1 MYEAEIEEIDGE
13 NRTAAV
19 TFAGYGNAEVIP
31 LQNLKPSEEGRHS
44 DDEGMGKPKSRYD
57 NTGHFTIS
65 TVQWSETTPNAILC
79 SPCGFSFLYVPRQ
92 EGADCGAEGVQEE
105 EGSEEGA
112 ENEGAGAG
120 EGGSEVQMAA
130 I

>member
-13 NRTAAV
+13 NSTAAV

-44 DDEGMGKPKSRYD
+44 DDEGMGKPKSRYE
-57 NTGHFTIS
+57 NTGHLSIS
-65 TVQWSETTPNAILC
+65 NCPVIRDSSKCHPLLNAW
-79 SPCGFSFLYVPRQ
+79 FSVLYVPRQ

-112 ENEGAGAG
+112 EDEGAGAG
-120 EGGSEVQMAA
+120 EGGSEVEMAA
-130 I
+130 V